1 MKHFDVSVII
11 ILDPI
16 PSISR
21 EKIDLVDNRNNVI
34 SSYNVFFFVFFCKY
48 TLKIESTFAT

>member
-16 PSISR
+16 PSIFR
-21 EKIDLVDNRNNVI
+21 EKIDLVDNWNNVI
-34 SSYNVFFFVFFCKY
+34 SSYNVFFLFSSAN
-48 TLKIESTFAT
+48 IP

>member
-11 ILDPI
+11 ILDRI

-21 EKIDLVDNRNNVI
+21 EKIDLVDKWNNVI
-34 SSYNVFFFVFFCKY
+34 SSYNVFFLFSSAN
-48 TLKIESTFAT
+48 IP